1 MQNKSLFPII
11 LVLGAAIYYFTRL
24 KVTGDNLKVNLA
36 YIALKKGSGLSLPKI
51 ILTFNVQN
59 VTNNT
64 VNLNAI
70 VGDIYVNGKYLA
82 NVNNLRPV
90 YIKPLSNTYLDVEL
104 QTSVLDAA
112 PIVKDLITTTGKRN
126 LKVTG
131 NLTLNVN
138 GILVPIKIEK
148 TII

>member
-64 VNLNAI
+64 VFNAKSFTPNTPPKIKCTSPPSGGCGLGLPPKLITNTLQKIIAPSTNAI
-70 VGDIYVNGKYLA
+70 RHGQA
-82 NVNNLRPV
+82 
-90 YIKPLSNTYLDVEL
+90 SFLDRK
-104 QTSVLDAA
+104 
-112 PIVKDLITTTGKRN
+112 INITNDPTKKM
-126 LKVTG
+126 LMS
-131 NLTLNVN
+131 
-138 GILVPIKIEK
+138 
-148 TII
+148 